1 MISLFFSFLA
11 INTGFLFFF
20 VVFLFSKR
28 HALRFWIFIVGY
40 CEIVIFMLLIWQF
53 GWFNESYVTK
63 LIGLRK
69 FESLFNGIYFYVF
82 TLIFVTIQLYI
93 NKYLNVGLFK
103 KDDDKKEKIFAYVS
117 IERVDFPQ
125 FLKWFLIY
133 FYKFFT
139 NNVIYICYFV
149 ILCVSLFAPQN
160 FINAVYLIFCFICI
174 TISFSS
180 TFSLN
185 IIKRIWNFLIFF
197 SLISLCFRYIY
208 QFPELVSKIN
218 FPQSKWVSMEM
229 IGVVFFDNNF
239 KDLFLNLLPDSVIL
253 LFALYQ
259 SEIFKENEE
268 FNIRDSNH
276 KLHEVSDY
284 TRDNYPSFVSFIKF
298 LQRLLIIHSNNI
310 IFLILSITILFNTS
324 IASLFLLLIT
334 FISFH
339 LKKGTSST
347 LMGILTLIYSF
358 FFILVSYFF
367 HLPGMMNNFEN
378 VSKWFQWFGFKSAQH
393 FWKDT
398 LPFFFLL
405 LFLLV
410 QRYSTRVKRNFYK
423 KGAIFLFRFSPVP
436 IHSKMVTT
444 TFLWNSLKRNLSNL
458 SFFYGINLFAISML
472 VSAYLHN
479 NVYSI
484 ACVFCFGVYVFAFN
498 EETKHKI
505 KNSRKLVLLLLLLQ
519 ALFLFQY
526 VLLLGPPPNTQYN
539 YYDWNLYKVDTQFF
553 FSVCCLKCDI
563 PAPFS
568 SCGKTVN
575 WYFISDLI
583 AMMVLSVYLIN
594 LKNKDKR
601 NKKTKE
607 SGKKYFDEDLIQE
620 ESDLEELSGE
630 KEKQNISDYESES
643 TLLDNE
649 EMNEIETSI
658 YKFYKSSFNF
668 TLIFIFIAGSLSVK
682 ILQTIFFLIFYFY
695 IGKNRLISFLISML
709 FSLCIFYFVEELLM
723 K

>member
-1 MISLFFSFLA
+1 
-11 INTGFLFFF
+11 
-20 VVFLFSKR
+20 
-28 HALRFWIFIVGY
+28 
-40 CEIVIFMLLIWQF
+40 
-53 GWFNESYVTK
+53 
-63 LIGLRK
+63 
-69 FESLFNGIYFYVF
+69 
-82 TLIFVTIQLYI
+82 
-93 NKYLNVGLFK
+93 
-103 KDDDKKEKIFAYVS
+103 
-117 IERVDFPQ
+117 
-125 FLKWFLIY
+125 
-133 FYKFFT
+133 
-139 NNVIYICYFV
+139 
-149 ILCVSLFAPQN
+149 
-160 FINAVYLIFCFICI
+160 
-174 TISFSS
+174 
-180 TFSLN
+180 
-185 IIKRIWNFLIFF
+185 
-197 SLISLCFRYIY
+197 
-208 QFPELVSKIN
+208 
-218 FPQSKWVSMEM
+218 
-229 IGVVFFDNNF
+229 
-239 KDLFLNLLPDSVIL
+239 
-253 LFALYQ
+253 
-259 SEIFKENEE
+259 
-268 FNIRDSNH
+268 
-276 KLHEVSDY
+276 
-284 TRDNYPSFVSFIKF
+284 
-298 LQRLLIIHSNNI
+298 
-310 IFLILSITILFNTS
+310 
-324 IASLFLLLIT
+324 
-334 FISFH
+334 
-339 LKKGTSST
+339 
-347 LMGILTLIYSF
+347 
-358 FFILVSYFF
+358 
-367 HLPGMMNNFEN
+367 
-378 VSKWFQWFGFKSAQH
+378 
-393 FWKDT
+393 
-398 LPFFFLL
+398 
-405 LFLLV
+405 
-410 QRYSTRVKRNFYK
+410 
-423 KGAIFLFRFSPVP
+423 
-436 IHSKMVTT
+436 
-444 TFLWNSLKRNLSNL
+444 
-458 SFFYGINLFAISML
+458 ML

-526 VLLLGPPPNTQYN
+526 VLLLGPPPTTQYN

-682 ILQTIFFLIFYFY
+682 ILQTIFFLIFCFY